1 MSRVNRAGAVV
12 VRRKLDWINKQH
24 LQRKLAGDEGGP
36 ASLVD
41 LALPLLRETLA
52 GPNASAASLTDDD
65 GQPRWEDCAYVQRV
79 LETVKVEP
87 ALRRPPY
94 FLKTGCA

>member
-1 MSRVNRAGAVV
+1 MLWGRQFDVSRVNRAGAVV

-41 LALPLLRETLA
+41 LALPLLREALA
-52 GPNASAASLTDDD
+52 GPNTSAAPLAGDD
-65 GQPRWEDCAYVQRV
+65 GRPRWQDRAYVQRV
-79 LETVKVEP
+79 LETVKVAP
-87 ALRRPPY
+87 A
-94 FLKTGCA
+94 